1 MNELKIAKDIYD
13 KIEIPKE
20 LNQIVTDSLT
30 NSEKKVSDVPI
41 NNKRKHNFPKFRN
54 TLVAAAA
61 VVACFMIAL
70 NSSGTF
76 AQAAGSVPFLG
87 GIAKVLTI
95 RSYQT
100 SDDNMNISVNVP
112 EIVADES
119 KNADNTSSDIDT
131 SKESVQQTA
140 EQVQGTDSGV
150 TDNTGSVK
158 TGDVDQFVTDI
169 NAEIDSIVNN
179 YQKDA
184 KSRMQADKEAFI
196 ATGGNEEDWAKREMN
211 INVDYKVKYQQDN
224 LLSLV
229 LSADESW
236 YGAYDMRYYYNI
248 DLKQN
253 KELTLKDILGE
264 DYTEIA
270 NASIIK
276 QMKERAAEDPNMVY
290 WSITDDEKSGITGFS
305 SVDENSKFYLNE
317 DGRPVVCFDKYE
329 IAPGFMGDQEFVI
342 K

>member
-1 MNELKIAKDIYD
+1 MNELKIAKNMYD

-30 NSEKKVSDVPI
+30 NSEKKVSNVPI
-41 NNKRKHNFPKFRN
+41 NNKRKHNFPKIRN
-54 TLVAAAA
+54 TMVAAAA
-61 VVACFMIAL
+61 VVTCFMIAL
-70 NSSGTF
+70 NSSETF

-100 SDDNMNISVNVP
+100 SDDNMYISVNVP
-112 EIVADES
+112 EIVVDES
-119 KNADNTSSDIDT
+119 QNTNNTSS
-131 SKESVQQTA
+131 QQTV
-140 EQVQGTDSGV
+140 EQVHGTVSGS

-158 TGDVDQFVTDI
+158 TGDVDQLVTDI
-169 NAEIDSIVNN
+169 NAEINSIINN

-211 INVDYKVKYQQDN
+211 INVDYKVKYQQNN

-276 QMKERAAEDPNMVY
+276 QMKERSAEDPNMVY
-290 WSITDDEKSGITGFS
+290 WGITDDEKSGITGFS

-317 DGRPVVCFDKYE
+317 DGKPVVCFDKYK

-342 K
+342 R